1 MIWGPAIVYDFYI
14 YIYMS
19 LLFASNIIDYLL
31 HWRINLQI
39 VLNKYHICF
48 LLICFYNKIISLSA
62 QCFMPNA
69 RLISTTFLW
78 RNSTSSDLYISYCRE
93 GSTLGQ
99 TRLLQCTRMHQSR
112 MSKGND
118 RILNAELN
126 FDTRVRY
133 WHKFLILPR
142 AVIDR
147 ALFPFDII

>member
-1 MIWGPAIVYDFYI
+1 MLAILLIICYI
-14 YIYMS
+14 DELICNRNKS
-19 LLFASNIIDYLL
+19 
-31 HWRINLQI
+31 I

-78 RNSTSSDLYISYCRE
+78 RNSTSSDLYISYCKE

-126 FDTRVRY
+126 FDTHVRY